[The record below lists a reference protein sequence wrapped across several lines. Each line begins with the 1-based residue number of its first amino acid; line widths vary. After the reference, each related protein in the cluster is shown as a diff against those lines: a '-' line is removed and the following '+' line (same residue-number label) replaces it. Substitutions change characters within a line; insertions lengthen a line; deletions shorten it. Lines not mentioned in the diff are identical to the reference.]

1 VCGNRLALVHY
12 PSSEREVRISLSHVP
27 GSNELSGKFRFI
39 AEIGHGGMSEVY
51 LTLTQGGLGGF
62 QKLVAVKLL
71 RRDLAKDEDF
81 RRMFLEEARLTARLN
96 HPNVV
101 QTNDVGDDQGRYYIA
116 MEYLEG
122 QTFERIR
129 RAKNAAKHFP
139 LPMQIQMLVQA
150 LAGLHYAHELTDYDN
165 TPLAIVHR
173 DVTPSNVFVTY
184 DGQVKLVDFGIA
196 KVFDS
201 LNHTRVGVL
210 KGKARYMAPEQ
221 ITGVTIDRRADIF
234 SVGVMLWEMLSGTQ
248 IWLGRSETEILRRVS
263 AGDVPLPPR
272 DAPFVLQQIC
282 TKAMAFHADDRF
294 PTADALRL
302 ELEGYLAQH
311 ATPVRDSGMGPAVV
325 ELFRDERTQIR
336 QVIETQMR
344 SVRSSDETAQ
354 LPALNDVRGK
364 QTGELYGA
372 YGGTPPSGAG
382 PRTSQAMQL
391 TYGGQTPAPVDSTHG
406 GTRAGVAAALSRR
419 KLMYAGGG
427 AAALLLL
434 GIFALTRGH
443 GSADRTEKLAEKT
456 GSASPAASAPAVP
469 LAAHTVSPAVRGV
482 TDDTITLGMSAAFSG
497 ASRELGNRM
506 KLGLETAFAAVN
518 EGGGISGRTIKLLA
532 LDDGYEGK
540 RALANVQELISDRNA
555 FAIIGNVGTPTAK
568 EALPYV
574 LSRKTLFFG
583 GFTGTSLLRR
593 DPPDRYVFN
602 YRASYE
608 DETAKMVNYLIDVK
622 KVPDRGIVVFAQND
636 SYGDAGFEG
645 ATKMLRKK
653 GRADDVL
660 RVGYDRNTLEVDD
673 AVGKVLDYN
682 AATVRIGN
690 EYQRKHPVKAII
702 MVGTYKACA
711 KFIQKIRDKKLDAI
725 LLNVSFVGS
734 SSLAEELKELGGG
747 NYGNG
752 VIVTQVVPHF
762 DSGATGIIRYREA
775 LKKYHP
781 DQQPD
786 FISLEG
792 YVVGQLFAEGLRRV
806 GHDLDTE
813 KLVDALEHLQ
823 DYDAGTGS
831 SLGFSPSQH
840 QATHKV
846 WGTMLDDQGTFKS
859 IDME

>member
-1 VCGNRLALVHY
+1 MG
-12 PSSEREVRISLSHVP
+12 

-101 QTNDVGDDQGRYYIA
+101 QTNDVGEDQGRYYIA

-129 RAKNAAKHFP
+129 RARNASKLFP
-139 LPMQIQMLVQA
+139 INMQIQMLVQA

-165 TPLAIVHR
+165 TPLGIVHR
-173 DVTPSNVFVTY
+173 DVTPSNIFVTY

-210 KGKARYMAPEQ
+210 KGKARYMSPEQ
-221 ITGVTIDRRADIF
+221 ITGVTVDRRADIY
-234 SVGVMLWEMLSGTQ
+234 SVGVTLWEMLNGSH
-248 IWLGRSETEILRRVS
+248 IWPGRSETEILRRVS
-263 AGDVPLPPR
+263 AGDIPLPPR
-272 DAPFVLQQIC
+272 ESPYVLQQIC
-282 TKAMAFHADDRF
+282 TKAMAFHADDRY
-294 PTADALRL
+294 PTADALRA
-302 ELEGYLAQH
+302 ELDGYLAQH
-311 ATPVRDSGMGPAVV
+311 MTPTRDRGLGPAVV
-325 ELFRDERTQIR
+325 ELFRDERAQIR

-344 SVRSSDETAQ
+344 GSRPGAGAP
-354 LPALNDVRGK
+354 LPALDEMRAK
-364 QTGELYGA
+364 RATGELPFGSF
-372 YGGTPPSGAG
+372 GTPTAAGA
-382 PRTSQAMQL
+382 RTSQSIQL
-391 TYGGQTPAPVDSTHG
+391 TYGGQPATQGDP
-406 GTRAGVAAALSRR
+406 TRLLSRR
-419 KLMYAGGG
+419 NLVYAGGG
-427 AAALLLL
+427 VAVAVLISLLAFGRRGGASETPEKPAPQAAVASAVGSPPAKTAAL
-434 GIFALTRGH
+434 
-443 GSADRTEKLAEKT
+443 
-456 GSASPAASAPAVP
+456 
-469 LAAHTVSPAVRGV
+469 AVRGI

-506 KLGLETAFAAVN
+506 KLGLDTAFAAIN
-518 EGGGISGRTIKLLA
+518 EAGGVSGRQIKLLA

-540 RALANVQELISDRNA
+540 RALANVQELISDRGV
-555 FAIIGNVGTPTAK
+555 FAIIGNVGTPTTK

-574 LSRKTLFFG
+574 LSKKTLFFG
-583 GFTGTSLLRR
+583 AFTGSGILRR

-608 DETAKMVNYLIDVK
+608 DETSKMVNYLIDVK
-622 KVPDRGIVVFAQND
+622 KIPDHSIVVFAQND
-636 SYGDAGFEG
+636 TYGDAGYDG

-660 RVGYDRNTLEVDD
+660 RVGYERNTLDVDD
-673 AVGKVLDYN
+673 AVTKVVEYN
-682 AATVRIGN
+682 GATVRVAAN
-690 EYQRKHPVKAII
+690 EYNRKHPVKAII
-702 MVGTYKACA
+702 MVGTYKASA
-711 KFIQKIRDKKLDAI
+711 KFIHKIRDHKIDAI

-734 SSLAEELKELGGG
+734 NALSEELKEQGV
-747 NYGNG
+747 NG
-752 VIVTQVVPHF
+752 AGIIVTQVVPHF

-792 YVVGQLFAEGLRRV
+792 YVVGQLFTEGLRRA
-806 GHDLDTE
+806 GRELDTE
-813 KLVDALEHLQ
+813 KLIDALEHLQ
-823 DYDAGTGS
+823 DFDPGTGS
-831 SLGFSPSQH
+831 ALSFSMSAH

-846 WGTMLDDQGTFKS
+846 WGTMIDDQGGFKS

>member
-1 VCGNRLALVHY
+1 
-12 PSSEREVRISLSHVP
+12 
-27 GSNELSGKFRFI
+27 
-39 AEIGHGGMSEVY
+39 MSEVF

-101 QTNDVGDDQGRYYIA
+101 QTNDVGEDQGRYYIA

-129 RAKNAAKHFP
+129 RARNAAKTFP
-139 LPMQIQMLVQA
+139 LHMQIQMLTQA
-150 LAGLHYAHELTDYDN
+150 LAGLHYAHELTEYDN
-165 TPLAIVHR
+165 TPLGIVHR
-173 DVTPSNVFVTY
+173 DVTPSNIFVTY

-196 KVFDS
+196 KVLDS

-234 SVGVMLWEMLSGTQ
+234 SVGVMLWEMLSGSQ

-294 PTADALRL
+294 ANAEALRHEL
-302 ELEGYLAQH
+302 ELYLGQH
-311 ATPVRDSGMGPAVV
+311 MTPSRSGLGAAVI
-325 ELFRDERTQIR
+325 ELFRDERAQIR
-336 QVIETQMR
+336 QVIESQLRGTKPG
-344 SVRSSDETAQ
+344 DTA
-354 LPALNDVRGK
+354 LPALHEVRQK
-364 QTGELYGA
+364 QTGETSASFGGSGGSFGDTPAGA
-372 YGGTPPSGAG
+372 AA
-382 PRTSQAMQL
+382 RASQAIQL
-391 TYGGQTPAPVDSTHG
+391 SYGGQATPDTGPSPAI
-406 GTRAGVAAALSRR
+406 SRR
-419 KLMYAGGG
+419 KLIYG
-427 AAALLLL
+427 AAGAGALAVI
-434 GIFALTRGH
+434 GIIALTRGH
-443 GSADRTEKLAEKT
+443 GSGSGGGEGDKTKAAAAAATTQPAETTAKT
-456 GSASPAASAPAVP
+456 VA
-469 LAAHTVSPAVRGV
+469 PAVRGV
-482 TDDTITLGMSAAFSG
+482 TNDTVLLGMSAAFSG
-497 ASRELGNRM
+497 GSRELGNRM
-506 KLGLETAFAAVN
+506 KLGLETAFAVAN
-518 EGGGISGRTIKLLA
+518 DAGGVSGRQLKLLA

-540 RALANVQELISDRNA
+540 RALANAQELINDRGA
-555 FAIIGNVGTPTAK
+555 FAIVGNVGTPTTK
-568 EALPYV
+568 EALPFV
-574 LSRKTLFFG
+574 LSKKTLFFG
-583 GFTGTSLLRR
+583 AFTGSAILRR

-608 DETAKMVNYLIDVK
+608 DETAKMVNYLVDVK
-622 KVPDRGIVVFAQND
+622 KVPDGGIVVFAQND

-653 GRADDVL
+653 GRSDEVL
-660 RVGYDRNTLEVDD
+660 RVGYERNTLEVDD
-673 AVGKVLDYN
+673 AVNKVADYHTQ
-682 AATVRIGN
+682 TVRSGN
-690 EYQRKHPVKAII
+690 EYTRKHPVKAII
-702 MVGTYKACA
+702 MVGTYKPSA
-711 KFIQKIRDKKLDAI
+711 KFIQKIRAKKIDAV

-734 SSLAEELKELGGG
+734 NSLAEELKELGGPTLG
-747 NYGNG
+747 AG

-806 GHDLDTE
+806 GRELDTE
-813 KLVDALEHLQ
+813 KLVDALEHMQ
-823 DYDAGTGS
+823 DFDPGTGS
-831 SLGFSPSQH
+831 SLGFSMSQH

-846 WGTMLDDQGTFKS
+846 WGTMLDDQGGFKS